1 MRARLNNFSGSVR
14 QIILQFILAEG
25 ETQLKQNQL
34 CKHAFGQFYNI
45 HTKENF

>member
-14 QIILQFILAEG
+14 QIILQLIAEG

-34 CKHAFGQFYNI
+34 CKHAFGQSYNI
-45 HTKENF
+45 YTKENF